1 MSDNVVFDGL
11 SALELTELYRITVKG
26 ESESLTRMMLIPTE
40 MPIDR
45 DDMVVRSILKDK
57 RAFVDYLAFILG
69 DDYVLSALEMEAAK
83 ASERDKD
90 QWSKE
95 YSLPAIYEKMLKV
108 AYSEPERLK
117 EIRHIMDR
125 VADCDIIPDEFIPAR
140 LRYMA
145 DVARYLA
152 STIDANRP

>member
-1 MSDNVVFDGL
+1 
-11 SALELTELYRITVKG
+11 
-26 ESESLTRMMLIPTE
+26 MMLIPTE
-40 MPIDR
+40 IPIDR

-117 EIRHIMDR
+117 EILHIMDR
-125 VADCDIIPDEFIPAR
+125 VADCDIIPDEFIPMYETFTKT
-140 LRYMA
+140 LK
-145 DVARYLA
+145 LK
-152 STIDANRP
+152 